1 MNRSGWLVIPIA
13 VILAA
18 LPAFAGICDL
28 RCASSQSPM
37 HLAATV
43 AAVGE
48 DSPAGR
54 QATCP
59 FHAAGEAGSR
69 PAESPSG
76 PCHGPRDG
84 RAGVILVASASTRA
98 SIAPAPYP
106 VFEAFALA
114 PWSPERTAAISRDD
128 SAFDRSPGSSPRR
141 SVLRI

>member
-37 HLAATV
+37 HLAAAV

-59 FHAAGEAGSR
+59 FHSAGESR
-69 PAESPSG
+69 PAKSPPG

-84 RAGVILVASASTRA
+84 RAGAILVASSSTRA
-98 SIAPAPYP
+98 SIAPQPSP

-128 SAFDRSPGSSPRR
+128 SAFDRSPGSSPLR